1 MNKFL
6 TLIFALLI
14 TQVTYGQ
21 NCSTAKK
28 KRTTRT
34 TSTSTTT
41 TTESSSTSRTSSY
54 QGRTYSNSRSNCSR
68 TYTRS
73 SNCTQPKTM
82 RYVCSTR
89 VCKKEEKI
97 TRFALQTGLNA
108 HYTLAPATDNGSATA
123 RLTGDGTSATP
134 NTPISLQADAF
145 LGYRFKIGKHKH
157 AIGVWGTG
165 GFRSA
170 GATERLLNQQEVE
183 AAIENG
189 WNDFREI
196 EASLLIGERFRL
208 GTGIGQQRYSDEAL
222 GTVRKNY
229 YTSTAGFQLP
239 LSKTVSLNTGMTMLW
254 GKDLQRPALRPSTG
268 VMMNL
273 SK

>member
-1 MNKFL
+1 MNKFFIL
-6 TLIFALLI
+6 LFALLL

-28 KRTTRT
+28 NCTTAKTR
-34 TSTSTTT
+34 TSTTT
-41 TTESSSTSRTSSY
+41 STESNSTTSQSY
-54 QGRTYSNSRSNCSR
+54 HGRTYSNSRGNCSK

-73 SNCTQPKTM
+73 SCSRTKTM

-89 VCKKEEKI
+89 VCEKEEKI
-97 TRFALQTGLNA
+97 NRFALQAGLNA
-108 HYTLAPATDNGSATA
+108 QYTLAPATDNGANT
-123 RLTGDGTSATP
+123 TNKIGDKTSATP
-134 NTPISLQADAF
+134 NTPVGFQADAF
-145 LGYRFKIGKHKH
+145 IGYRFKMGKRKH
-157 AIGVWGTG
+157 VIGVWGTG
-165 GFRSA
+165 GLRSA

-183 AAIENG
+183 AVIENG

-196 EASLLIGERFRL
+196 EAGMMIGERFRL
-208 GTGIGQQRYSDEAL
+208 GTGIGQQRYTDEAL
-222 GTVRKNY
+222 GTVRTNY

-239 LSKTVSLNTGMTMLW
+239 LSKTFSVNTGMTMLW

>member
-1 MNKFL
+1 MNKFFIL
-6 TLIFALLI
+6 LFALLL

-28 KRTTRT
+28 SCTTAKTR
-34 TSTSTTT
+34 TSTTT
-41 TTESSSTSRTSSY
+41 STESNSTSRQSY
-54 QGRTYSNSRSNCSR
+54 HGRTYSNSRGNCTK

-73 SNCTQPKTM
+73 SCSRTKTM
-82 RYVCSTR
+82 RFVCTTR
-89 VCKKEEKI
+89 ICEKEEKI
-97 TRFALQTGLNA
+97 NRFALQAGLNA
-108 HYTLAPATDNGSATA
+108 HYTLAPAIENGSKTT
-123 RLTGDGTSATP
+123 RLTGDGSQATP
-134 NTPISLQADAF
+134 NTPVSLQADAF
-145 LGYRFKIGKHKH
+145 VGYRFKIGKSKH
-157 AIGVWGTG
+157 SIGLWGTG

-170 GATERLLNQQEVE
+170 GATEKLLNQQEVG

-196 EASLLIGERFRL
+196 EAGMMIGERFRL
-208 GTGIGQQRYSDEAL
+208 GTGIGQQRYTDESL
-222 GTVRKNY
+222 GTVRTNY

-239 LSKTVSLNTGMTMLW
+239 LSKTFSLNTGMTMLW